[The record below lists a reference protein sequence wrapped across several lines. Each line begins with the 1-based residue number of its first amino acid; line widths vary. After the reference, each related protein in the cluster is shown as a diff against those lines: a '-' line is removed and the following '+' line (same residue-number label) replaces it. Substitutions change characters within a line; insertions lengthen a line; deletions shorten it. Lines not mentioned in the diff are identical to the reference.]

1 MSTKKVIVEVR
12 NGDVNRALKLFKRK
26 TMDSGH
32 LQEVR
37 DRKQYTKPTTV
48 RRKQKQKA
56 IRMNQLNLKNQDKE
70 I

>member
-1 MSTKKVIVEVR
+1 MAIKVIVEVR
-12 NGDVNRALKLFKRK
+12 NGDINRALKLLKRK
-26 TMDSGH
+26 TINSGH

-56 IRMNQLNLKNQDKE
+56 IRMNQLRLMNESED

>member
-1 MSTKKVIVEVR
+1 MAIKVIVEVR
-12 NGDVNRALKLFKRK
+12 NGDINRALKLLKRK
-26 TMDSGH
+26 TINSGH

-56 IRMNQLNLKNQDKE
+56 IRMNQLRLLNENED